1 MAIQWQIWTRTQIT
15 SFLVQCVSTNQ
26 ITSVLCSYTLL
37 YNPLVL
43 NENLAFCF
51 CSHQLLQ
58 GMCLQ
63 SSTSKMQLK
72 FLFLYEASEPTR
84 VFFLSLPSSPQH
96 LITIYAFFFFT
107 ALLFNIL
114 PGALYERFLYSTI
127 EHPVTDGFCLHMS
140 LASILCTSFPLPI
153 FLAILLSTLTVP

>member
-1 MAIQWQIWTRTQIT
+1 M
-15 SFLVQCVSTNQ
+15 STNQ

-96 LITIYAFFFFT
+96 LITMLFFFF
-107 ALLFNIL
+107 LLHCYLKFYQM
-114 PGALYERFLYSTI
+114 PCMKRFLYSTI

-140 LASILCTSFPLPI
+140 LASIPCIFFPLPI
-153 FLAILLSTLTVP
+153 FWAILLSTLTVP

>member
-96 LITIYAFFFFT
+96 LITMLFFFFFT
-107 ALLFNIL
+107 ALLFKIL
-114 PGALYERFLYSTI
+114 PDALYETF
-127 EHPVTDGFCLHMS
+127 PVFHH
-140 LASILCTSFPLPI
+140 
-153 FLAILLSTLTVP
+153 

>member
-96 LITIYAFFFFT
+96 LITIYAFFFF
-107 ALLFNIL
+107 LLHCYLTFYQVPCMNVSCIPPLNTQSLMDSAFTCLLL
-114 PGALYERFLYSTI
+114 PSSVLLSHCQSSWPF
-127 EHPVTDGFCLHMS
+127 FCL
-140 LASILCTSFPLPI
+140 P
-153 FLAILLSTLTVP
+153 